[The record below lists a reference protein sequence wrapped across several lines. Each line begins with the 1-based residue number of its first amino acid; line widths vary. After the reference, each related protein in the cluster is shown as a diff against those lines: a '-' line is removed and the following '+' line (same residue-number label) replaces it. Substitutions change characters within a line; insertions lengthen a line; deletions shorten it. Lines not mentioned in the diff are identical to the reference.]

1 MGTGGTL
8 TLLTGEDLCGD
19 EEGDPGDDD
28 EESRWEIVVDDV
40 VHDVADEHHLEAGQ
54 AVVAEGAALEHAVAL
69 GKTSVGVGRGRERE
83 SMNSYPLSL
92 MHGIRTKM

>member
-1 MGTGGTL
+1 MGTGRGTL

-40 VHDVADEHHLEAGQ
+40 VHHVADEHHLEAGQ

-69 GKTSVGVGRGRERE
+69 GETSAVGVGRGGERTIGAAE
-83 SMNSYPLSL
+83 ST
-92 MHGIRTKM
+92 R